1 MATSWILWV
10 LVAADGEWRAWERHY
25 DTRLACEEVRQ
36 LITYRRESSIRA
48 ECRPEAKSGAKPA
61 KKFFAAKQLSADF

>member
-1 MATSWILWV
+1 MTTSWILWV
-10 LVAADGEWRAWERHY
+10 LVQADGEWRAWERHY

-48 ECRPEAKSGAKPA
+48 ECRPEAK
-61 KKFFAAKQLSADF
+61 